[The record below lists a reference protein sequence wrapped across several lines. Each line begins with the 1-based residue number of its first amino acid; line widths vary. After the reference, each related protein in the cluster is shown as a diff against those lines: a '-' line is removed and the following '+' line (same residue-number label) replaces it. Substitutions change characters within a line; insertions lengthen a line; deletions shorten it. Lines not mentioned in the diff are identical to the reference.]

1 MGIWGGWGM
10 ALGAGIWGWLGLTL
24 AALRVEDT
32 EPLIPREE
40 LQVDPDLMG
49 THSL

>member
-1 MGIWGGWGM
+1 M

-24 AALRVEDT
+24 AALRMEDT